1 MAVRDALQAILCCLV
16 AVTVAVAW
24 AEISKEGGG
33 CKVKTVT
40 VSTLPVLR
48 ENDISFH
55 GALAA
60 ESKLYLFVRN
70 DLPGEISVADDLE
83 NTELPYFTLELTGTV
98 AQQEMDSLPKSR
110 SEAFKANDSLLCMK
124 AKNDLSEVIV

>member
-1 MAVRDALQAILCCLV
+1 MAVRAALRALLGCLL
-16 AVTVAVAW
+16 ATVAP
-24 AEISKEGGG
+24 AEISKEGG

-60 ESKLYLFVRN
+60 ESKLFLFVRN
-70 DLPGEISVADDLE
+70 DLPGEILVVDDLE
-83 NTELPYFTLELTGTV
+83 NTELPYFTLG
-98 AQQEMDSLPKSR
+98 LPQT
-110 SEAFKANDSLLCMK
+110 
-124 AKNDLSEVIV
+124 